1 MYGRIGALHDA
12 PLLSDS
18 SAAKGWL
25 GSLIVL
31 IGMMLSGCG
40 GVILVG
46 AGVGAGAFSYFAG
59 NVIRVYEA
67 DYQQSIEAGSKVME
81 RLVFKG
87 KEETEDG
94 VRTVI
99 EGYFDSDTPVTI
111 EVVFVDPGST
121 QIGVR
126 TGYIGNDNLEISEQ
140 LHADI
145 AGELGKIVPS
155 TLQGNSE
162 KEKISEPLTLKATA
176 YKKKVQPADDQ
187 LRVSRSLYD
196 DLPPP
201 PKSNSAAA
209 AGEQNMRPVDFG
221 QETQTSPRTENEQA
235 ITEQF
240 QTKATENEDAL
251 ESPRSEMIVAP
262 VGSVSP
268 STINEPEN
276 TFSIDFGQRTQSP
289 SPSEDEQDITEQF
302 QTEPIENEA
311 AAESSASETISV
323 ATGSFSPSTAGEPE
337 DSVSVDEGQDRQ
349 ISFQTEKDQDVTE
362 QVKTNAAENEAATEP
377 PISEM
382 SPVPEDS
389 VWSETAGEPE
399 DSFSNNDGSETQT
412 PFRSDNEQENAEQ
425 LQARVTEMAAE
436 VESPLSESVPV
447 PQDSDLQ
454 GREDMHVLLI
464 PERSDKI
471 FTYHPESERTI
482 HSGSYDV
489 LDEVIAYLNE
499 NPAMRVDIRAYINSS
514 SNRERELK
522 LTQKRVYEIRN
533 YLILNGV
540 SEQRIMAQGL
550 GESNFLEINRPER
563 EGSQKQVVKMIV
575 R

>member
-1 MYGRIGALHDA
+1 MNQTLRPVSIYGRIGALHDV

-25 GSLIVL
+25 GSLIIL

-87 KEETEDG
+87 KEESEEG

-145 AGELGKIVPS
+145 AGELGKIVSS

-209 AGEQNMRPVDFG
+209 AGEQNMLPVDFG
-221 QETQTSPRTENEQA
+221 QQ
-235 ITEQF
+235 
-240 QTKATENEDAL
+240 
-251 ESPRSEMIVAP
+251 
-262 VGSVSP
+262 
-268 STINEPEN
+268 
-276 TFSIDFGQRTQSP
+276 TQSP
-289 SPSEDEQDITEQF
+289 SPSKNELDITEQF
-302 QTEPIENEA
+302 QTEPIENE
-311 AAESSASETISV
+311 V
-323 ATGSFSPSTAGEPE
+323 
-337 DSVSVDEGQDRQ
+337 
-349 ISFQTEKDQDVTE
+349 
-362 QVKTNAAENEAATEP
+362 ATEP

-399 DSFSNNDGSETQT
+399 DSFSNNDGPETQP
-412 PFRSDNEQENAEQ
+412 PFGSDNEQENAEQ
-425 LQARVTEMAAE
+425 LQARVTEMEAE

-447 PQDSDLQ
+447 PQDSALQ
-454 GREDMHVLLI
+454 GREDMQVLLI
-464 PERSDKI
+464 PESSDKI

-499 NPAMRVDIRAYINSS
+499 NPTMRVDIRAYINSS

-550 GESNFLEINRPER
+550 GEGNFLEINRPER